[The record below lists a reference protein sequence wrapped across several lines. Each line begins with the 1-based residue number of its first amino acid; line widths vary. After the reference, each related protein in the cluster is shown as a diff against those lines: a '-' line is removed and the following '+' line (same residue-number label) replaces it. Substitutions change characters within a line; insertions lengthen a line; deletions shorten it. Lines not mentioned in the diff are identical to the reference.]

1 MTDVK
6 CGTAKAA
13 GFGGVPACGNRGF
26 ALHLVTGSEP
36 AV

>member
-13 GFGGVPACGNRGF
+13 GFGGVPACGSRGF
-26 ALHLVTGSEP
+26 ALHLVQNQL
-36 AV
+36 